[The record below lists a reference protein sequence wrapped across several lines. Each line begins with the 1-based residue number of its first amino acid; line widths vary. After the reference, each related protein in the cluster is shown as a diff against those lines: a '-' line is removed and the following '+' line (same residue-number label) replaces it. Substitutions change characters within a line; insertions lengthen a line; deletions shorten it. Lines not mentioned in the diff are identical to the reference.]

1 MSEST
6 KQVVT
11 SEEFNKK
18 VEIEAQNLMYFDRMS
33 AEKAFEKAKEFVG
46 SKFQAS

>member
-11 SEEFNKK
+11 FAEFNKK

-33 AEKAFEKAKEFVG
+33 PEKALEKAKNYVG